1 MNITRILKNK
11 WLWVAVVFV
20 FIGYQLMDDFF
31 NYDYTGDENFNVVV
45 DDLMKATEKGSTM
58 QD

>member
-1 MNITRILKNK
+1 MNIARILKNK

-20 FIGYQLMDDFF
+20 FIGYQLMEDFLIYEYLGWE
-31 NYDYTGDENFNVVV
+31 NISAILDEQI
-45 DDLMKATEKGSTM
+45 KATNAGTTK

>member
-20 FIGYQLMDDFF
+20 FIGYQLMEDFLIYEYLGWE
-31 NYDYTGDENFNVVV
+31 NISTILDEQI
-45 DDLMKATEKGSTM
+45 KATNAGTTK

>member
-20 FIGYQLMDDFF
+20 FIGYQLMEDLLIYEYLGWE
-31 NYDYTGDENFNVVV
+31 NISTILDEQI
-45 DDLMKATEKGSTM
+45 KATNAGTFK
-58 QD
+58 QN

>member
-20 FIGYQLMDDFF
+20 FIGYQLM
-31 NYDYTGDENFNVVV
+31 E
-45 DDLMKATEKGSTM
+45 DLLIYEYQYNS
-58 QD
+58 

>member
-1 MNITRILKNK
+1 MKITRILKNK

-20 FIGYQLMDDFF
+20 FIGYQLMEDFLIYEYLGWE
-31 NYDYTGDENFNVVV
+31 NISTILDEQI
-45 DDLMKATEKGSTM
+45 KATNAGTTK

>member
-11 WLWVAVVFV
+11 WIWVAVVFV
-20 FIGYQLMDDFF
+20 FIGYQLMEDFLIYEYLGWE
-31 NYDYTGDENFNVVV
+31 NISTILDEQI
-45 DDLMKATEKGSTM
+45 KATNAGTTK